1 MIPEISELLERA
13 RLSQKAAANLL
24 RDGFPGFA
32 ASRAYYSMFYA
43 AQALL
48 LSKDMSL
55 SSHSAVIAAYGKE
68 FAKTKLLNP
77 EFHRLLLEAQDKR
90 NIGDYGM
97 IGGIDDTEA
106 QEILGCWSKKFLK
119 AAEKYFTQAF

>member
-1 MIPEISELLERA
+1 MIPEIKELLERA
-13 RLSQKAAANLL
+13 KLSQQAAANLL
-24 RDGFPGFA
+24 RDGFASFA
-32 ASRAYYSMFYA
+32 ASRAYYSMFYI

-48 LSKDMSL
+48 LSKNMSF

-77 EFHRLLLEAQDKR
+77 DFHRLLLEAQDKR

-97 IGGIDDTEA
+97 IGGIEDEEA
-106 QEILGCWSKKFLK
+106 QEILDWSKKFLK

>member
-32 ASRAYYSMFYA
+32 ASRAYYSMFYV

-48 LSKDMSL
+48 LSKDMSF

-68 FAKTKLLNP
+68 FAKTNLLNP

-106 QEILGCWSKKFLK
+106 QEILGWSKKFLK

>member
-1 MIPEISELLERA
+1 MIPEIEELLERA

-24 RDGFPGFA
+24 RDGFANFA
-32 ASRAYYSMFYA
+32 ASRAYYSMFYI

-48 LSKDMSL
+48 LSKDMSF

-68 FAKTKLLNP
+68 FAKTKLLSP
-77 EFHRLLLEAQDKR
+77 EFHRLLLEAQDRR

-97 IGGIDDTEA
+97 IGGIEDDEA
-106 QEILGCWSKKFLK
+106 QEIMDWSKKFLK
-119 AAEKYFTQAF
+119 AAERYFTQAF

>member
-1 MIPEISELLERA
+1 
-13 RLSQKAAANLL
+13 
-24 RDGFPGFA
+24 
-32 ASRAYYSMFYA
+32 MFYV

-48 LSKDMSL
+48 LSKDMSF

-106 QEILGCWSKKFLK
+106 QEILGWSKKFMK

>member
-1 MIPEISELLERA
+1 MTPEIEELLERA
-13 RLSQKAAANLL
+13 RMSQKAAANLL
-24 RDGFPGFA
+24 RDGFANFA
-32 ASRAYYSMFYA
+32 ASRAYYSMFYI

-48 LSKDMSL
+48 LSKGLSF

-77 EFHRLLLEAQDKR
+77 EFHRLLMDAQDKR

-97 IGGIDDTEA
+97 IGGIEDEDA
-106 QEILGCWSKKFLK
+106 REILDWAKKFLK
-119 AAEKYFTQAF
+119 AAEKYFAQAF

>member
-1 MIPEISELLERA
+1 
-13 RLSQKAAANLL
+13 
-24 RDGFPGFA
+24 
-32 ASRAYYSMFYA
+32 MFYV

-48 LSKDMSL
+48 LSKDMSF

-77 EFHRLLLEAQDKR
+77 EFHRLLLEAQDRR

-97 IGGIDDTEA
+97 IGGIEDAEA
-106 QEILGCWSKKFLK
+106 QEIMDWSKKFLK
-119 AAEKYFTQAF
+119 AAEKYFTQVF

>member
-1 MIPEISELLERA
+1 MIPEIEELLERA

-24 RDGFPGFA
+24 RDGFANFA
-32 ASRAYYSMFYA
+32 ASRAYYSMFYV

-48 LSKDMSL
+48 LSKDMSF

-77 EFHRLLLEAQDKR
+77 EFHRLLLEAQDRR
-90 NIGDYGM
+90 NVGDYGM
-97 IGGIDDTEA
+97 IGGIEDAEA
-106 QEILGCWSKKFLK
+106 QEIMDWSKKFLK
-119 AAEKYFTQAF
+119 AAEKYFTQVF

>member
-1 MIPEISELLERA
+1 MIPEIEELLERA

-24 RDGFPGFA
+24 RDGFPNFA
-32 ASRAYYSMFYA
+32 ASRAYYSMFYT
-43 AQALL
+43 AQSLL
-48 LSKDMSL
+48 LSKDLSF

-77 EFHRLLLEAQDKR
+77 EFHQLLMEAQDRR

-97 IGGIDDTEA
+97 IGEIEDEEA
-106 QEILGCWSKKFLK
+106 QEILDWSKKFLK
-119 AAEKYFTQAF
+119 ATEKYFTQAF

>member
-32 ASRAYYSMFYA
+32 ASRAYYSMFYV

-48 LSKDMSL
+48 LSKDMSF

-68 FAKTKLLNP
+68 FA
-77 EFHRLLLEAQDKR
+77 
-90 NIGDYGM
+90 
-97 IGGIDDTEA
+97 
-106 QEILGCWSKKFLK
+106 
-119 AAEKYFTQAF
+119 

>member
-1 MIPEISELLERA
+1 MIPEIEELLERA
-13 RLSQKAAANLL
+13 RLSEKAAANLL
-24 RDGFPGFA
+24 RDGFANFA
-32 ASRAYYSMFYA
+32 ASRAYYSMFYT

-48 LSKDMSL
+48 LSKGLSF

-77 EFHRLLLEAQDKR
+77 EFHRLLMDAQDKR
-90 NIGDYGM
+90 NLGDYGM
-97 IGGIDDTEA
+97 IGSIEDKEA
-106 QEILGCWSKKFLK
+106 QVILDWSKKFLK

>member
-1 MIPEISELLERA
+1 MIPEIEELLERA
-13 RLSQKAAANLL
+13 RLSAKAAANLL
-24 RDGFPGFA
+24 RDGFANFP
-32 ASRAYYSMFYA
+32 ASRAYYSMFYT

-48 LSKDMSL
+48 LSKGLSF

-77 EFHRLLLEAQDKR
+77 EFHRLLMDAQDKR
-90 NIGDYGM
+90 NLGDYGM
-97 IGGIDDTEA
+97 IGSIEDKEA
-106 QEILGCWSKKFLK
+106 QEILDWSKKFLK

>member
-48 LSKDMSL
+48 LSKDMSF

>member
-1 MIPEISELLERA
+1 MTPEIEELLERA

-24 RDGFPGFA
+24 RDGFANFA
-32 ASRAYYSMFYA
+32 ASRAYYSMFYI

-48 LSKDMSL
+48 LSKELSF

-77 EFHRLLLEAQDKR
+77 EFHRLLLEAKDRR

-97 IGGIDDTEA
+97 IGGIEDEEA
-106 QEILGCWSKKFLK
+106 KKIIGWSKKFLK
-119 AAEKYFTQAF
+119 AAEKYLTQVF

>member
-1 MIPEISELLERA
+1 MIPEIKELLERA

-24 RDGFPGFA
+24 RDDFASFA
-32 ASRAYYSMFYA
+32 ASRAYYSMFYI

-48 LSKDMSL
+48 LSKGLSF

-68 FAKTKLLNP
+68 FAKTELLNP
-77 EFHRLLLEAQDKR
+77 EFHRLLMEAQDRR

-97 IGGIDDTEA
+97 IGAVEESEA
-106 QEILGCWSKKFLK
+106 QEIINWSKKFLK
-119 AAEKYFTQAF
+119 AAEKYFMQAF

>member
-1 MIPEISELLERA
+1 MTPEIKELLERA
-13 RLSQKAAANLL
+13 QLSQKAAANLL
-24 RDGFPGFA
+24 RDDFASFA
-32 ASRAYYSMFYA
+32 ASRAYYSMFYI

-48 LSKDMSL
+48 LSKGLSF

-77 EFHRLLLEAQDKR
+77 EFHRLLMEAQDTR

-97 IGGIDDTEA
+97 IGEVEEREA
-106 QEILGCWSKKFLK
+106 QEVINWSKKFLK
-119 AAEKYFTQAF
+119 AAEKYLSQAF

>member
-1 MIPEISELLERA
+1 MIPEIEELLERA

-24 RDGFPGFA
+24 RDGFASFA
-32 ASRAYYSMFYA
+32 ASRAYYAMFYI

-48 LSKDMSL
+48 LSKDMSF
-55 SSHSAVIAAYGKE
+55 SSHSAVIAAFGKE

-77 EFHRLLLEAQDKR
+77 EFHRQLMDAQDKR

-97 IGGIDDTEA
+97 IGSIEDEEA
-106 QEILGCWSKKFLK
+106 QEILDWSKKFLK
-119 AAEKYFTQAF
+119 AAEKYFAQAF

>member
-1 MIPEISELLERA
+1 
-13 RLSQKAAANLL
+13 
-24 RDGFPGFA
+24 
-32 ASRAYYSMFYA
+32 MFYV

-48 LSKDMSL
+48 LSKDMSF

-77 EFHRLLLEAQDKR
+77 EFHRLLLEAQDRR

-97 IGGIDDTEA
+97 IGGIEDNEA
-106 QEILGCWSKKFLK
+106 QEIMDWSKKFLK
-119 AAEKYFTQAF
+119 AAEKYFTQVF

>member
-1 MIPEISELLERA
+1 MIPEIDEWLERA
-13 RLSQKAAANLL
+13 RRSQKAAANLL
-24 RDGFPGFA
+24 RDNVPGFA
-32 ASRAYYSMFYA
+32 ASRAYYSMFYV

-48 LSKDMSL
+48 LSKDMSF

-68 FAKTKLLNP
+68 FAKTNLLNP

-106 QEILGCWSKKFLK
+106 QEILGWSKKFLK

>member
-1 MIPEISELLERA
+1 MTPEIKELLERA

-24 RDGFPGFA
+24 RDDFANFA
-32 ASRAYYSMFYA
+32 ASRAYYSMFYV

-48 LSKDMSL
+48 LSRELSF

-68 FAKTKLLNP
+68 FARTKLLDP
-77 EFHRLLLEAQDKR
+77 EFHRLLIEAQDKR

-97 IGGIDDTEA
+97 IGEIEEGEA
-106 QEILGCWSKKFLK
+106 QEIINWSKKFLK
-119 AAEKYFTQAF
+119 AAEKYLTQAF